1 MGSAVCHT
9 SHTMQSSV
17 SFPIQNLLTVTL
29 FASVATCLPSSYHPS
44 SSLGKDTHFRTQIN
58 VRAPRLA
65 RVHEELKREDLT
77 DFTASQKVE
86 QQTSDSATPLVLSE
100 RIQKEEEAL
109 APKQCETKSE
119 RVWTATS
126 AAHHLFG
133 EANQSAQTENKVRAH
148 STSRCTQHAS
158 CCTGL
163 DQ

>member
-1 MGSAVCHT
+1 
-9 SHTMQSSV
+9 MQSSV

-44 SSLGKDTHFRTQIN
+44 SSLGEDTHFRTQIN

-100 RIQKEEEAL
+100 RIPKEEAL
-109 APKQCETKSE
+109 AP
-119 RVWTATS
+119 TS

-133 EANQSAQTENKVRAH
+133 EAKQSAQTEYKVRAH
-148 STSRCTQHAS
+148 STLRAAPSTLRAAPAWTS
-158 CCTGL
+158 F
-163 DQ
+163 